1 VNTLINRR
9 VALKTFATGLGMAVI
24 PLSSCA
30 QSTNAKLIL
39 LGTQGGPNDNLDRGS
54 TASLMLIDDVPYL
67 IDCGFGTKRALL
79 SAGINFLTI
88 PAIFLTHLHD
98 DHVADLPGLLSHQW
112 TQGRVDPTTVYGPYG
127 TDTLVEAA
135 LQFSQANTEIR
146 LVDEQRTVLP
156 PDVFSG
162 QVIPATNTVHKAYED
177 DRVVVSTIENTHYP
191 EWAKAQMPHR
201 ALSFRFD
208 TDGRSVAFSG
218 DTTYSENLVTLAKGA
233 NVFVC
238 ETLQLEKT
246 REWFDMASGGG
257 EGDLYQDA
265 REGIW
270 QHIVETHANTEEIGR
285 MAAEAEV
292 ELLVL
297 NHIIPGSL
305 LELPDSAYLEGIRK
319 NYQGEVI
326 VGRDG
331 MVI

>member
-1 VNTLINRR
+1 MLNRR
-9 VALKTFATGLGMAVI
+9 NALKAAVLSGFGASTSF
-24 PLSSCA
+24 PLSSVA
-30 QSTNAKLIL
+30 QTSGANLIL
-39 LGTQGGPNDNLDRGS
+39 LGTQGGPNDNLERGG
-54 TASLMLIDDVPYL
+54 TASLLVVDDVPYL
-67 IDCGFGTKRALL
+67 IDCGFGAKRSLL
-79 SAGINFLTI
+79 NVGVNFLTI

-127 TDTLVEAA
+127 TDTLIKAA
-135 LQFSQANTEIR
+135 LQFAQANTEIR
-146 LVDEQRTVLP
+146 LIDEKRTVLP

-162 QVIPATNTVHKAYED
+162 QVIPATDTVYKAYED
-177 DRVVVSTIENTHYP
+177 DRVVVSTIENTHFP
-191 EWAKAQMPHR
+191 EWAKAEMSYR
-201 ALSFRFD
+201 AISYRFD
-208 TDGRSVAFSG
+208 TADRSVVFSG

-233 NVFVC
+233 DIFVC
-238 ETLQLEKT
+238 ETIQLEKT

-270 QHIVETHANTEEIGR
+270 NHIIETHANTEDTGR

-297 NHIIPGSL
+297 NHILPGSL
-305 LELPDSAYLEGIRK
+305 LEIPDSDYIEGIRK
-319 NYQGEVI
+319 HYQGEVI